1 MKLSWEHEGGKYIEH
16 YTAELPKNAWETL
29 LTPPFRPLH
38 SVCIFASP
46 STIQTAKFLAVP
58 RKNASTSGF
67 NLTPPT
73 SVNGQAWEG
82 DKSTSHFL
90 NSTSHTVGY
99 MRPQCPVPG
108 GLMTLFKNSPASLE
122 PIQEEVF
129 LRAYCQT
136 SGKGRHW
143 PGSP

>member
-1 MKLSWEHEGGKYIEH
+1 MKEEITQNIIQQSFLKMPRRHFY
-16 YTAELPKNAWETL
+16 
-29 LTPPFRPLH
+29 PPFRPLH
-38 SVCIFASP
+38 LVCIFASP
-46 STIQTAKFLAVP
+46 STIQTAKFPAAP

-82 DKSTSHFL
+82 NKSTSHFL

-99 MRPQCPVPG
+99 MKPQCPVPS

-122 PIQEEVF
+122 PIQKEVF

-143 PGSP
+143 PGSPM